1 MPRTKNAA
9 TRSST
14 KDADAATQDT
24 TDRKMTHDKKKSS
37 DASKQAAIKK
47 QRRRM
52 GTVVLKEIRK
62 YQKSTELLIAKGPFQ
77 RIVREIARADA
88 KEIRFSSQG
97 LLALQEA
104 AETYMTSVFEDA
116 FLLTLHAK
124 RQTLM
129 PKDLQLA
136 RRIRGERV

>member
-9 TRSST
+9 TRSTT
-14 KDADAATQDT
+14 KDPDVATQD

-37 DASKQAAIKK
+37 DTSKQAAIKK

-88 KEIRFSSQG
+88 QEIRFSSQG

>member
-9 TRSST
+9 TRSTT
-14 KDADAATQDT
+14 KDTDAATQD

-37 DASKQAAIKK
+37 DTNKQAAIKK